1 MEYQEGYVDGLAG
14 AGMQY
19 RPESLDLF
27 SMILTKEPIRSFED
41 YERGFI
47 LGSLDRKDM
56 LKNNS

>member
-14 AGMQY
+14 AGMQN
-19 RPESLDLF
+19 RTGLGTS
-27 SMILTKEPIRSFED
+27 D
-41 YERGFI
+41 YIQGFI